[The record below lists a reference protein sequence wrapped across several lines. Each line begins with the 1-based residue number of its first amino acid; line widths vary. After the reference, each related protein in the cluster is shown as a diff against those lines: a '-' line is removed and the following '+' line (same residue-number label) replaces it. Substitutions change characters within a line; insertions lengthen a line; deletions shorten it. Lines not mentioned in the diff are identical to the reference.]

1 MRAGMRQKRV
11 LRQSLRQWTQ
21 RRRRRNRCSSF
32 MIHWSKQRSIQ
43 KMASKLTTCF
53 VCWNLTTGFN
63 CNNHHN
69 RAMRSP
75 FPPSSKLPH
84 RSTIIIRY
92 LSLSLSLSLNIGLL
106 LLLINFNFVCSVQFS
121 TEKTIQQENITPFYR
136 WFSADSNCSATG

>member
-1 MRAGMRQKRV
+1 VCGDAAEADFASV
-11 LRQSLRQWTQ
+11 TQSL
-21 RRRRRNRCSSF
+21 NPKKKKKKPFSFFHDCSSSSSLN
-32 MIHWSKQRSIQ
+32 INS

-84 RSTIIIRY
+84 RSTIIIHQRY
-92 LSLSLSLSLNIGLL
+92 LSLSQHRIITITN
-106 LLLINFNFVCSVQFS
+106 QF
-121 TEKTIQQENITPFYR
+121 QF
-136 WFSADSNCSATG
+136 